1 MVTGAI
7 RATVNGS
14 VCPRRQQFE
23 QSSGGGGAQV
33 GHRVPAPA
41 PQRQGGGGGGGYRP
55 PPRPRMPASPQQ
67 RRLQRPLSLQPTAQ
81 TAAAS
86 AAGSG
91 DGATAGSADRS
102 HLSRADSNAAS
113 SSSAT
118 PKESP
123 LRARRTNAVAVPGRP
138 GLLPRADAI
147 LKLQRLAGKGSEA
160 ELQAFLKDGV
170 GAGPAGAA
178 VLNGAAPP
186 HGRTAL
192 IIAAAYRN
200 AVAAEHLLRC
210 EDRPIRRSKSCV
222 HAYRLCLA
230 TVDSPVLA
238 PHPVP
243 AAAVG
248 RACAHRLTWG
258 APGRPRCGAK
268 TECTDIH
275 GWTAF
280 HYACASG
287 EVATTALLL
296 RAGCDPAVREGK
308 GRTGRCV
315 T

>member
-210 EDRPIRRSKSCV
+210 EDRPIRRPKSCV
-222 HAYRLCLA
+222 QTVFGHRGQPCLGSTPRA
-230 TVDSPVLA
+230 RGRGGARVRSPPDVGCA
-238 PHPVP
+238 WPAQVWSQDGVHRHPWMDGVSLRVRVGRGCDDR
-243 AAAVG
+243 AAAA
-248 RACAHRLTWG
+248 RRL
-258 APGRPRCGAK
+258 
-268 TECTDIH
+268 
-275 GWTAF
+275 
-280 HYACASG
+280 
-287 EVATTALLL
+287 
-296 RAGCDPAVREGK
+296 
-308 GRTGRCV
+308 
-315 T
+315 